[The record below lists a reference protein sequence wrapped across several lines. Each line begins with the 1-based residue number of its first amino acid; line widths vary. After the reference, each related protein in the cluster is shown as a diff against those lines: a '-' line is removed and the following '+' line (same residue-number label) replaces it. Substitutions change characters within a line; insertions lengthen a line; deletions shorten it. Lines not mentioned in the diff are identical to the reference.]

1 LFAAGRSGR
10 TKCSVKFL
18 TYIVCMHFCAHG
30 GIDEKRD
37 FLFARGSLRIHFN
50 VHIGRQSSYGHGL
63 IAL

>member
-30 GIDEKRD
+30 GIDEKET
-37 FLFARGSLRIHFN
+37 
-50 VHIGRQSSYGHGL
+50 SYSRVEVSESIL
-63 IAL
+63 TCT